1 MISTKPYMVRAI
13 YEWCLD
19 NGLTPHLLVAV
30 DAQTRVPTAYVKNG
44 EIVLN
49 INDSAVKD
57 LHVDNESVM
66 FTARFGG
73 VAQHIYV
80 PMSAVKGIFARENSQ
95 GMFFEI
101 APRDDGQS
109 GSVVDDKSDQNSR
122 KVKPTLTVIK

>member
-1 MISTKPYMVRAI
+1 MMRAI

-30 DAQTRVPTAYVKNG
+30 DAQTRVPMAYVKNG

-57 LHVDNESVM
+57 LHVDNESVV

-101 APRDDGQS
+101 AERAKIQS
-109 GSVVDDKSDQNSR
+109 GSIVEVISQSKLPQI
-122 KVKPTLTVIK
+122 KPTLTVVK